1 MDLAIV
7 SLICF
12 IALTLATATV
22 FMVVR
27 DLATPTAGALR
38 RGVTGGPV
46 RGLRRPRTVFDE
58 LPARSI
64 TGRID
69 QAFDRLVLESGHEVT
84 PITFLLLLIASGLLV
99 GGLLWNTFDHFL
111 ALISGVI
118 IGMIVP
124 LVVVAIQRARR
135 MHNVRQELPHV
146 LDLMARG
153 VRAGESLDQAIAL
166 VASESGGVL
175 GKEFKQCAR
184 QLEMGLAV
192 PAVMKSLASRIRV
205 IELRM
210 LATTLSVHRQTGGN
224 LGETLER
231 MAGVVRDRLN
241 ARRQMRAATGAG
253 RASAMLIATISPLAY
268 VIMFLWQPE
277 HFSVLY
283 EDPLGMSLLAMAF
296 VMEIVGIFWVMTL
309 LRSDK

>member
-1 MDLAIV
+1 MDLALV

-12 IALTLATATV
+12 AALTLATATV
-22 FMVVR
+22 FMLVR
-27 DLATPTAGALR
+27 DLVSPGAGSVG
-38 RGVTGGPV
+38 RGVKGGPV
-46 RGLRRPRTVFDE
+46 RGLRRTRTVFDE
-58 LPARSI
+58 LPAQSV
-64 TGRID
+64 TGRMD
-69 QAFDRLVLESGHEVT
+69 QAFDRLVLESGHEMT
-84 PITFLLLLIASGLLV
+84 PGAFLLLLIASGLLV
-99 GGLLWNTFDHFL
+99 GGVLWNTFDHVL
-111 ALISGVI
+111 WMIAGMIT
-118 IGMIVP
+118 GMIVP
-124 LVVVAIQRARR
+124 MVIVSIHRARR
-135 MHNVRQELPHV
+135 MHKVREELPNV
-146 LDLMARG
+146 LDLLARG

-166 VASESGGVL
+166 VASEGDGVL
-175 GKEFKQCAR
+175 GREFKQCAR

-192 PAVMKSLASRIRV
+192 PAVMKSLASRLRV

-210 LATTLSVHRQTGGN
+210 LATTLSVHRQAGGN

-253 RASAMLIATISPLAY
+253 RASAMMIATISPVAY

-283 EDPLGMSLLAMAF
+283 EEPLGITLLVAAF
-296 VMEIVGIFWVMTL
+296 VLEIVGIFWVIAL

>member
-1 MDLAIV
+1 MDLAVV

-12 IALTLATATV
+12 VALTLATATV
-22 FMVVR
+22 FMLLR
-27 DLATPTAGALR
+27 DLVTPGAGAVR
-38 RGVTGGPV
+38 RGISGGPI

-58 LPARSI
+58 PPAHNV
-64 TGRID
+64 TGRLD
-69 QAFDRLVLESGHEVT
+69 QAFDRLVLESGHEMT
-84 PITFLLLLIASGLLV
+84 PGAFLLMLIACGLL
-99 GGLLWNTFDHFL
+99 GGGVLWNLCDHGL
-111 ALISGVI
+111 ALVAGAM

-124 LVVVAIQRARR
+124 MVVVAIQRARR
-135 MHNVRQELPHV
+135 LQHVREELPHV

-153 VRAGESLDQAIAL
+153 VRAGESLDQAVAL
-166 VASESGGVL
+166 VATESGGVL

-192 PAVMKSLASRIRV
+192 PAVMKSLAGRLRV

-224 LGETLER
+224 LAETLER
-231 MAGVVRDRLN
+231 MSGVVRDRLN

-253 RASAMLIATISPLAY
+253 RASAMLIATISPVAY

-283 EDPLGMSLLAMAF
+283 RDPLGLMLLAMAF
-296 VMEIVGIFWVMTL
+296 VMEIVGIFWVIAL